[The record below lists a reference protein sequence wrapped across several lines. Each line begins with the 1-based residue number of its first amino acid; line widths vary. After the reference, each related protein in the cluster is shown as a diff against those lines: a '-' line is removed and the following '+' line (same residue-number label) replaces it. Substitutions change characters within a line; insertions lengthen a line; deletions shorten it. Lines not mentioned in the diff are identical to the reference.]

1 MKIIILA
8 AGKGTRLG
16 KKKPKILT
24 SLPNNETI
32 MNRLLN
38 AITSCTDQKNISIVV
53 GYKKSLII
61 QKYPS
66 LNYIINDKYES
77 TNTAKSLLL
86 ALNNIENE
94 DIIWINGD
102 LIIDENIFKKIY
114 SYSKNCMA
122 VSNKVILDEEQIKY
136 NTDANGHINNV
147 SKIIS
152 DGKGEAFGLNKI
164 SKKYLKLFKDALKKC
179 TNSDYFER
187 GVEIAIS
194 NGLIIDPL
202 DIGDMF
208 YTEVDFEKDLNYA
221 KKKLCEGYK

>member
-16 KKKPKILT
+16 KKEPKILT

-38 AITSCTDQKNISIVV
+38 AITSCTDQENISIVV

>member
-38 AITSCTDQKNISIVV
+38 AITSCTDQENISIVV

-94 DIIWINGD
+94 DVIWINGD

-136 NTDANGHINNV
+136 NTDTNGHINNV

-164 SKKYLKLFKDALKKC
+164 SKKHLKLFKDALKKC

-194 NGLIIDPL
+194 NGLIINPL

-221 KKKLCEGYK
+221 KKNLREGYK